1 MTVLKKIAVALWT
14 SGRVADEGVGA
25 WFDERPQFVCLPFRE
40 RLDADV
46 LLFLAPQAAERAL
59 AAMKAPADGR
69 LRPSVLVTDRLD
81 PRQAV
86 QATERGMVRFLDHG
100 ITGLSEVADA
110 LVAAVAED
118 EAPETASWPRTSEA
132 EAPSLG
138 TTHDAGGSLSAREV
152 EVLRLLA
159 AGNQI
164 AEISAQLNYSER
176 TIKGIVHDVVNR
188 FGFKNRVQAVAYG
201 IRIGAF

>member
-1 MTVLKKIAVALWT
+1 MTVPKKIAVALWT
-14 SGRVADEGVGA
+14 SGRVADEGAGA

-81 PRQAV
+81 PRQVV

-100 ITGLSEVADA
+100 MTGLSDVADA

-118 EAPETASWPRTSEA
+118 ETPETESWPRASAA
-132 EAPSLG
+132 EAPSPG